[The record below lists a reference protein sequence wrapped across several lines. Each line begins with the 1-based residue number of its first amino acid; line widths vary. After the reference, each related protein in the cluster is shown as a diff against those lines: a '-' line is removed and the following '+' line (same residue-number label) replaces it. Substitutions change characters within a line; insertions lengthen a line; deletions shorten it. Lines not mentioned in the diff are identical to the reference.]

1 MHLGYVSCM
10 RITISERN
18 LERLKAFLE
27 AKRAREGNPNQFDW
41 LGGDTSPGYTVND
54 GLDELLTEAGF

>member
-1 MHLGYVSCM
+1 M
-10 RITISERN
+10 RITISDRN

-27 AKRAREGNPNQFDW
+27 AKRAREGNPNRFDW

-54 GLDELLTEAGF
+54 GLDELLTEAGY